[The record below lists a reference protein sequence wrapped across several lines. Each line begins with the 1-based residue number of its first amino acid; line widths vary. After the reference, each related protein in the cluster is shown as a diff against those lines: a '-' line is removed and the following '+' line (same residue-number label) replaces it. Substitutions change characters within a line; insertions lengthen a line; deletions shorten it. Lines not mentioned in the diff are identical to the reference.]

1 MRDKSVAEI
10 GGILFPLA
18 QEVIVT
24 APRQSRA
31 IAPETL
37 HAVVD
42 HPNVRVA
49 AHLEDALAMA
59 PGDAVTFI
67 TGSLFLVAEAR
78 AILAPG
84 ARVSVFLS

>member
-31 IAPETL
+31 LAPEAL
-37 HAVVD
+37 RGVVD

-49 AHLEDALAMA
+49 AQLEDALAIA

-78 AILAPG
+78 AILAPDP
-84 ARVSVFLS
+84 LL